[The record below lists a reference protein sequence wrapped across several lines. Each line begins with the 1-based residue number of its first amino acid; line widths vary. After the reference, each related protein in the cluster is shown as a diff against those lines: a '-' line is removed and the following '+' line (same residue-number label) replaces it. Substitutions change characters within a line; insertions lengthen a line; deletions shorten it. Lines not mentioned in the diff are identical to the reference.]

1 MRSGSRIT
9 RDARMWLAG
18 FRVDRRRSGDS
29 PYSGFRLQ
37 WKTARECAPPVRG
50 FSFIFL
56 PAVPCGAEGKSWERP
71 PERVTQAEWVMGRP
85 KPAQHRGRSQ
95 LLPDPAVDPVSR
107 RNCYERHD
115 FASLQA

>member
-1 MRSGSRIT
+1 
-9 RDARMWLAG
+9 MWLAG